1 MNTTRTTMETTD
13 TIRCYR
19 FVEDDQTSAH
29 GDMSWQVG
37 EWNKVGGPVACC
49 SSGLHAS
56 PTPRDSVR
64 NVYGK
69 RWFAAEAR
77 GEFSRQGHKFAA
89 SEMRLVEEI
98 PSDVLRRFAIR
109 CAEDGIGHIERRRPL
124 DARIRQCVEAAHG
137 YLEGAL
143 GEGELLDTRRA
154 VGEALASGAVAGAD
168 VGRIVAAV
176 LAASSAA
183 NGDAA
188 SWTAAAAAAAY
199 AAHVAADAIEAAA
212 ALTATYTP
220 IHNVAAGIAA
230 TRAADHAAATART
243 AAAAGAVAH
252 AAGVAAAR
260 GTYAA
265 DTVSDP
271 YFVAFSAFAE
281 HPADHHYLAQNE
293 VLVKLIG
300 DATGV
305 RG

>member
-1 MNTTRTTMETTD
+1 MKTMKTTETTE

-19 FVEDDQTSAH
+19 FVEADQTSTH
-29 GDMSWQVG
+29 GETSWQVG
-37 EWNKVGGPVACC
+37 AWNKVNGPIACC

-56 PTPRDSVR
+56 PTPRNSVR

-69 RWFAAEAR
+69 RWFVAEAR
-77 GEFSRQGHKFAA
+77 GVFSRQATKFAA

-98 PSDVLRRFAIR
+98 PADVLRRFAIR
-109 CAEDGIGHIERRRPL
+109 CAEDGIGHIEQRQPL
-124 DARIRQCVEAAHG
+124 DARIRRCVEAARG

-143 GEGELLDTRRA
+143 EERELLQARQA
-154 VGEALASGAVAGAD
+154 VGEALASGSVAGAD
-168 VGRIVAAV
+168 TGRIVAAAI
-176 LAASSAA
+176 AASSAA

-212 ALTATYTP
+212 ALTAAYAP
-220 IHNVAAGIAA
+220 IHNVAAGITA

-260 GTYAA
+260 GTYAT

-271 YFVAFSAFAE
+271 YYVAFSAFAE
-281 HPADHHYLAQNE
+281 HPADQHYLAQNE
-293 VLVKLIG
+293 VLLTLIG